1 MEEQGLLYVIYN
13 KVEQNPT
20 DENVEDAV
28 KVFLENGCDC
38 MLALG
43 GGAPLDCAKAVGAR
57 IARPNRQIRQLQGLF
72 RVVKQIPMLF
82 AVPTTAGSG
91 SETTISAVITDT
103 ATHHKAAINDLR
115 LMPKY
120 AVLDPELTLG
130 LPPDVTAMTGM
141 DALCHAVACK
151 RTHDP

>member
-1 MEEQGLLYVIYN
+1 
-13 KVEQNPT
+13 
-20 DENVEDAV
+20 
-28 KVFLENGCDC
+28 

-91 SETTISAVITDT
+91 SE
-103 ATHHKAAINDLR
+103 NDDIGS
-115 LMPKY
+115 Y
-120 AVLDPELTLG
+120 HG
-130 LPPDVTAMTGM
+130 YS
-141 DALCHAVACK
+141 DA
-151 RTHDP
+151 P